1 MILISV
7 LISILPAT
15 YKLNRALKVNLIFV
29 SKIKK
34 LIFSL
39 SVSKCSLN
47 TFSKQH
53 QNVSPLT
60 GTMANHSDRVKL
72 FNCTSTQND

>member
-29 SKIKK
+29 AKIHK

-53 QNVSPLT
+53 QNVNPLI
-60 GTMANHSDRVKL
+60 GTVANYSDKVKL
-72 FNCTSTQND
+72 FNCTSTLSD